1 MERRKFGFSPRRKDA
16 IGFASHWR
24 LLGVTWTEISDR
36 FHPSPLRVT
45 RMEIEVSL
53 GLLGWSE
60 ENLVSRQDAKT
71 LLGLHLI
78 GGFWV

>member
-1 MERRKFGFSPRRKDA
+1 M
-16 IGFASHWR
+16 
-24 LLGVTWTEISDR
+24 TWTEISDR
-36 FHPSPLRVT
+36 FHPSPQRVT

-53 GLLGWSE
+53 GLLGGSE

-78 GGFWV
+78 GGYWV

>member
-16 IGFASHWR
+16 IGFVSHWR

-36 FHPSPLRVT
+36 FHPSPQRVT

-71 LLGLHLI
+71 LLGLYII

>member
-36 FHPSPLRVT
+36 FHPSPQRVT
-45 RMEIEVSL
+45 RMEIETTADSAI
-53 GLLGWSE
+53 
-60 ENLVSRQDAKT
+60 R
-71 LLGLHLI
+71 
-78 GGFWV
+78 